1 MSTHTTILAAI
12 LGLAFVASGIPKITG
27 QAAVAANFERWG
39 YPEQIRVAVGAM
51 ELLAGA
57 LLLVGIAVPA
67 VAITG
72 FMIIFIIM
80 LGALSTHQRAK
91 DPITQW
97 IPAFV
102 LLVADIA
109 LGVSLLP

>member
-1 MSTHTTILAAI
+1 MSTLSTILAAI
-12 LGLAFVASGIPKITG
+12 LGCVFLAAGIPKITG
-27 QAAVAANFERWG
+27 RAEVAANFERWG
-39 YPEQIRVAVGAM
+39 YPEQIRIAIGAM
-51 ELLAGA
+51 ELLAGI

-91 DPITQW
+91 DPIKLW
-97 IPAFV
+97 VPAFV
-102 LLVADIA
+102 LLVADIV

>member
-1 MSTHTTILAAI
+1 MSTLSTILAAI
-12 LGLAFVASGIPKITG
+12 LGVVFVAVGIPKITG
-27 QAAVAANFERWG
+27 QEKVAANFARWG
-39 YPEQIRVAVGAM
+39 YPEQIRIAIGAM
-51 ELLAGA
+51 ELLGGV

-91 DPITQW
+91 DPLTMW
-97 IPAFV
+97 VPPFV
-102 LLVADIA
+102 LLALDIVLA
-109 LGVSLLP
+109 VSLLP